1 MTCTGRC
8 ARRREREARAW
19 HYFSNAHRWTGGGG
33 GGGGEGPKRR
43 SPLSTSSW
51 LALGGVG
58 REQSSSSGD
67 ISGIGPRRRLP
78 PAPWVSAPCRLGRT
92 PSLILP
98 SPFFVLCEMVQSS
111 ESASVFTLDWGH
123 TRELLENTLNCTHS
137 SRLEKGHSTSGTAAA
152 SFAFLAWWASL
163 FNWHKLCT
171 AVRARWFLFCVCGV
185 QWSVMYDVRLLQIC
199 RRRVDI
205 VTVRVMAAR
214 CLAF

>member
-1 MTCTGRC
+1 MDRW
-8 ARRREREARAW
+8 RRR
-19 HYFSNAHRWTGGGG
+19 GGGG
-33 GGGGEGPKRR
+33 RGAEAALTVEHQQLTRTRGRRPRAVVVVGWYQRNWPPK
-43 SPLSTSSW
+43 
-51 LALGGVG
+51 AAA
-58 REQSSSSGD
+58 
-67 ISGIGPRRRLP
+67 

-185 QWSVMYDVRLLQIC
+185 QWSVMYTSAANLQTSC
-199 RRRVDI
+199 GYI